1 MCWSTSVEP
10 RLAPVTRPV
19 NTTVSPALMALR
31 FGEMVIEPIVI
42 GTRDGFMLGVPA
54 ITGGL
59 TGMLLRVGE
68 GVGGFAL
75 VTA

>member
-1 MCWSTSVEP
+1 
-10 RLAPVTRPV
+10 
-19 NTTVSPALMALR
+19 
-31 FGEMVIEPIVI
+31 MVIEPIVI